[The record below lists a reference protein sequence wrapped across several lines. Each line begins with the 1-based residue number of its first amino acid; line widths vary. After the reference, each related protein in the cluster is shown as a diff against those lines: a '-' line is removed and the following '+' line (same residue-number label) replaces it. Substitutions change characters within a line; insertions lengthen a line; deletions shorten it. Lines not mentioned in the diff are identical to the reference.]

1 MKEIYLAGG
10 CFWGVQ
16 AYFDL
21 KEGII
26 NTVVGYANGH
36 TQNPSYQE
44 VCTGTT
50 NHTETVFIQYDE
62 SIISLEKILSYFWRV
77 INPVS
82 LNRQG
87 GDVGSQYRTGIYYT
101 DEKDLSVI
109 KASVE
114 KEQKNYDQLI
124 VTEVENL
131 KCFYPAEDYHQK
143 YLQKNPGGYCHIDL
157 NA

>member
-21 KEGII
+21 KEGVI

-109 KASVE
+109 KVSVE

-131 KCFYPAEDYHQK
+131 KCFYPAEEYHQK